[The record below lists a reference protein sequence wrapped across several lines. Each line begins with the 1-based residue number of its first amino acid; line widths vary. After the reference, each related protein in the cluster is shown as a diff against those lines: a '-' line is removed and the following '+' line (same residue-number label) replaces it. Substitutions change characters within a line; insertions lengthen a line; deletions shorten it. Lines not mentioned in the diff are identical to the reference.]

1 MVLCLPAL
9 EGGAY
14 GMKLGSP
21 EATFPTQYGDKY
33 NIHAV

>member
-9 EGGAY
+9 EGGSY

-21 EATFPTQYGDKY
+21 EAAFPTQYGDKY